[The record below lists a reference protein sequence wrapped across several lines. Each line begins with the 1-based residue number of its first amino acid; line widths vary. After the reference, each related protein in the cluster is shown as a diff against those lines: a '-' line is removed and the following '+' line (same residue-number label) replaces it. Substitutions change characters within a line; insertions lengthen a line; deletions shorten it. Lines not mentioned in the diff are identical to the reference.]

1 MESIDLDKINH
12 YIYYMFQTKYTI
24 SILNSKWEPI
34 KRNLKLKVIPRE
46 NELIF
51 LDEKYFNVIKVIHML
66 NEKQDI
72 FIIIDDLVDDD
83 KNIKLSDSQIVNN

>member
-1 MESIDLDKINH
+1 
-12 YIYYMFQTKYTI
+12 MFQTKYTI

-46 NELIF
+46 DELIF

-66 NEKQDI
+66 NQKQDI

-83 KNIKLSDSQIVNN
+83 KNIKPSHNQTVNV